1 MDRKIVMVFIGF
13 IVICTLV
20 STASALFPFF
30 PGGYSSYSHQ
40 QSAWAGPWGSGY
52 QSSTSMMS
60 SGFGGFGGMMG
71 GFGGYPFGGAYSS
84 FSSMS
89 SWNRMRFFANETEIE
104 DVTGEWE
111 TDLFG
116 PLYLKLTGDDILRG
130 MYEVDGLK
138 GYMQGNFTGNS
149 TPNVEGLWWQEP
161 TFQPFNNAG
170 GFSMTFDFNET
181 TVEGIYAY
189 ADGTWAP
196 FTGEKKTA
204 DLSEEVDD
212 ALFNM
217 PEYNAE
223 INPDE
228 EPKIID
234 APNPVETNPLSA
246 EEVETEEIII
256 MEEET
261 QIES

>member
-1 MDRKIVMVFIGF
+1 
-13 IVICTLV
+13 
-20 STASALFPFF
+20 
-30 PGGYSSYSHQ
+30 
-40 QSAWAGPWGSGY
+40 
-52 QSSTSMMS
+52 
-60 SGFGGFGGMMG
+60 
-71 GFGGYPFGGAYSS
+71 
-84 FSSMS
+84 
-89 SWNRMRFFANETEIE
+89 
-104 DVTGEWE
+104 
-111 TDLFG
+111 
-116 PLYLKLTGDDILRG
+116 
-130 MYEVDGLK
+130 
-138 GYMQGNFTGNS
+138 
-149 TPNVEGLWWQEP
+149 
-161 TFQPFNNAG
+161 
-170 GFSMTFDFNET
+170 MTFDFNET
-181 TVEGIYAY
+181 TFEGIYAY